1 MPGEGGVNEP
11 VLRAHRR
18 NRRRREQL
26 LVTLYATP
34 DHCIIGWTLFINPIE
49 EKYRWD
55 AMLQHRRQVIGDRL
69 TWCRLIGALW
79 LNR

>member
-1 MPGEGGVNEP
+1 MGRGGH
-11 VLRAHRR
+11 LAS
-18 NRRRREQL
+18 L
-26 LVTLYATP
+26 
-34 DHCIIGWTLFINPIE
+34 
-49 EKYRWD
+49 D